1 MGERGGRG
9 ERSAVDFTRSVDRV
23 GFVSQLLTRTEGRN
37 SAPAT
42 CPTSFTA
49 ASAGALAVRAVK
61 AAAAATWLDTLLV
74 VFFPADILVAI
85 RAPLVAGA
93 LTHERGMVFAAVTFI
108 LSLLSGLGWAHG
120 LRARSAS
127 CSVSSTP
134 GDDLYWLGLRARGP
148 DALKLNTGF
157 LHENAR

>member
-1 MGERGGRG
+1 MGERGGGRG

-127 CSVSSTP
+127 CSGFLDSRGTISI
-134 GDDLYWLGLRARGP
+134 GLALMRARGP
-148 DALKLNTGF
+148 LNTGF

>member
-1 MGERGGRG
+1 MGERGGGRG

-127 CSVSSTP
+127 CSGFLDSRGTISI
-134 GDDLYWLGLRARGP
+134 GLALMRARGP
-148 DALKLNTGF
+148 VNTGF